1 MYKVGV
7 VGPKRSV
14 EKIIQY
20 INLLD
25 HDIQF
30 IGFPY
35 NTANETIEI
44 LEKHHHEADFWLFSG
59 NIPYIIAKQSKH
71 FCTERMQFIH
81 ISINS
86 FYRGILELSHQLG
99 RFAKRVSIDTL
110 DLLEPDYQEKIEELE
125 GFLDKLYIKRFLP
138 ETSIAEIIDY
148 HLDLW
153 KKNEIDIVITAYPIV
168 EETLKKRGI
177 PVFWVG
183 PMEQDIYYTFQ
194 LLSEKIRTVYYKET
208 QTTALTIQI
217 RNFTAIK
224 NRYENGYGIHF
235 LRLKILKILLQIC
248 EKIDGYFVE
257 EENGR
262 FFIV

>member
-20 INLLD
+20 INQLD

-59 NIPYIIAKQSKH
+59 KIPYIIAKQSKH

-86 FYRGILELSHQLG
+86 F
-99 RFAKRVSIDTL
+99 
-110 DLLEPDYQEKIEELE
+110 
-125 GFLDKLYIKRFLP
+125 
-138 ETSIAEIIDY
+138 
-148 HLDLW
+148 
-153 KKNEIDIVITAYPIV
+153 
-168 EETLKKRGI
+168 
-177 PVFWVG
+177 
-183 PMEQDIYYTFQ
+183 
-194 LLSEKIRTVYYKET
+194 
-208 QTTALTIQI
+208 
-217 RNFTAIK
+217 
-224 NRYENGYGIHF
+224 
-235 LRLKILKILLQIC
+235 
-248 EKIDGYFVE
+248 
-257 EENGR
+257 
-262 FFIV
+262 